1 LKKSVG
7 EEKAIFSRPGLLQPV
22 LNQGSD
28 QATAHRWIADCIAIL
43 VIVSLAGIGLTLAYP
58 SQSQFACQSGATL
71 RSFVVIANETTGYN
85 DSRYQPFEMNAHAG
99 DCVLVSFVNTAKT
112 EVHSIAI
119 NYYMPYGVVAQ
130 PGQTKTAKFQV
141 TTTGQFQVYEPTV
154 SSINAFTLK
163 CGTLN
168 IT

>member
-1 LKKSVG
+1 MVSVA
-7 EEKAIFSRPGLLQPV
+7 E
-22 LNQGSD
+22 
-28 QATAHRWIADCIAIL
+28 
-43 VIVSLAGIGLTLAYP
+43 IGLTLAYP
-58 SQSQFACQSGATL
+58 SQSQFACQSGVTL

-119 NYYMPYGVVAQ
+119 NYYMLYGVVAQ

-141 TTTGQFQVYEPTV
+141 TKTGQFHVYEPTV
-154 SSINAFTLK
+154 
-163 CGTLN
+163 
-168 IT
+168 